1 MHADAYKAL
10 LKALQKLERRIA
22 QEHLAAIRA
31 GGPLGERVAALH
43 AVAETGGSADDF
55 AKILAGRA
63 AVRFLLRT
71 VFVRVLEDTGLLEP
85 WRVRGRKGMAALQE
99 LAPTFG
105 ARSLFA
111 WTFRDLAVDLP
122 ALFGVD
128 GDELPLPSEDLCR
141 EVRDLWNEEDGAG
154 GLLYDWRGEGFDSRF
169 LGDLYQDLDA
179 DIRKRYA
186 LLQTPRFVEAFILDR
201 TLTPALGEF
210 DPAALRA
217 RGEAFRLL
225 DPTCGSGHFLIGAF
239 QRLADWWQGRGAGPR
254 EACERALESVWG
266 ADINPHAVDIAR
278 FRLLLEVRARVGAGT
293 LEDLAALGTNLR
305 VMDSL
310 VPWERPL
317 QGELWSG
324 TERLAAYGDARERA
338 ENAEFLG
345 RAFHVVVGNPPYIT
359 PKDPRKRDDYRAFWP
374 DSAAGKYALSAPFAE
389 RLFALG
395 ARGAWVGQITAN
407 SFMKREFGKKLV
419 QVVLPRWDLTAVVD
433 TSGAYIPGHGTPTVI
448 LVGRAQ
454 RPVGD
459 SVWAVLGKRGEPKRP
474 AVPEQGLVW
483 SAIAG
488 AGEAESDESPYVTV
502 AKVERRVFGEHPW
515 SLGGGAAGE
524 VKTALDDNTVR
535 ILSQITTDLGFASFS
550 GNDGVFLG
558 PATVA
563 LTHAVEPDFV
573 RPLVCGEDLRDYS
586 VHPGQAAIAPYGRD
600 GVLVDVATHRKLRKH
615 LWPWRATL
623 LSTMGFGG
631 KTRAD
636 TGEPWWQWFRW
647 VPSRY
652 TGLRLIAWPYVATHQ
667 SFVLSDTSRVYRGG
681 ASAPVMKLPA
691 TATLDDHL
699 DLLGLLNSSA
709 LGFWMKQV
717 FHCKGEGGGTRVEA
731 GNSAMGAEEWKNHY
745 EYDSTKLQQAP
756 LTRQDR
762 PARVALA
769 AALDAA
775 ATDRAA
781 CLPAAVLAS
790 AAWSPASPAPDA
802 PDLPT
807 ALGAARDR
815 YRALT
820 HRMVALQEELDWL
833 TYGSYALIAPLPTVA
848 PDAVEPLVPGHRP
861 FEILLARADD
871 EADEDERSAWWS
883 RHGHD
888 RVTEIPDHY
897 SEPHKVRLAARVAA
911 IEEDAR
917 LQLLEQPAFKR
928 RWQTPDLDAEAKKAC
943 EAWLLDRLEDL
954 FAPGGPLSEARPY
967 TLEAVA
973 QAFTADPRVAAVAG
987 VATGQGAQTDLT
999 LLCERL
1005 LRGAALPDNPLRV
1018 YTDEGLRTLAAW
1030 KEVWAL
1036 QDRED
1041 AGETVTI
1048 PAPPKWSKGDFR
1060 RAEHFATRGKLNVPR
1075 ERFVHYADLSPP
1087 RWGWNGWRDLERAV
1101 AQVHAWEA
1109 AEQHP
1114 HDPLP
1119 KPTAADPRRCGA
1131 TVGLWESLPDVRRWR
1146 SEAEHGE
1153 LRSLAEEACG
1163 QAACPCDVAK
1173 AWRAWQDG
1181 QLSIARPAPE
1191 APVTEGEAT
1200 VEERAHLA
1208 QILDG
1213 FGIHGARLAELER
1226 RWLYAPERLALV
1238 LDDLIAAGAAEI
1250 QGKGRGRRYVR
1261 HATTI

>member
-10 LKALQKLERRIA
+10 QKALQRLERRIA
-22 QEHLAAIRA
+22 QEHLAAVRA

-43 AVAETGGSADDF
+43 AAAETGGSADDF
-55 AKILAGRA
+55 AKLLAGRA

-85 WRVRGRKGMAALQE
+85 WRVRGRKGLAALQD

-122 ALFGVD
+122 ALFGVA

-201 TLTPALGEF
+201 TLTPALGAF

-217 RGEAFRLL
+217 RGEVFRLL

-239 QRLADWWQGRGAGPR
+239 HRLADWWQGRGAGAR

-278 FRLLLEVRARVGAGT
+278 FRLLLEVRARVGGGA
-293 LEDLAALGTNLR
+293 LEELAALRTNLR

-310 VPWERPL
+310 VPWERPQ
-317 QGELWSG
+317 QGGLWSG
-324 TERLAAYGDARERA
+324 TERLAGYGDARERA

-345 RAFHVVVGNPPYIT
+345 REFHVVVGNPPYIT
-359 PKDPRKRDDYRAFWP
+359 PKDPRKREDYRGFWP
-374 DSAAGKYALSAPFAE
+374 DSAAGAYALSAPFAE
-389 RLFALG
+389 RLFVLG
-395 ARGAWVGQITAN
+395 TTGAWVGQITAN

-454 RPVGD
+454 SPVAD
-459 SVWAVLGKRGEPKRP
+459 TVWAVLGKRGEPKRP

-488 AGEAESDESPYVTV
+488 AAEAESNESPYVTV
-502 AKVERRVFGEHPW
+502 ARVERRVFGEHPW
-515 SLGGGAAGE
+515 SLGGGAAAE
-524 VKTALDDNTVR
+524 VKAALEARRSVL
-535 ILSQITTDLGFASFS
+535 LSGLTTDVGR
-550 GNDGVFLG
+550 
-558 PATVA
+558 T
-563 LTHAVEPDFV
+563 T
-573 RPLVCGEDLRDYS
+573 VCGEDPVYI
-586 VHPGQAAIAPYGRD
+586 VGRD
-600 GVLVDVATHRKLRKH
+600 FARRVGCESIVVPLTIGEVVRDWRIDESEWVLYPYAEMGGAALRPSDRGVGQHFVRFRAVLRQRTVFGRSLEEKGRPWYEHLEHYVHRLRTPLSITFAFVSTHNHFVLDR
-615 LWPWRATL
+615 
-623 LSTMGFGG
+623 GG
-631 KTRAD
+631 KVFNR
-636 TGEPWWQWFRW
+636 
-647 VPSRY
+647 
-652 TGLRLIAWPYVATHQ
+652 
-667 SFVLSDTSRVYRGG
+667 
-681 ASAPVMKLPA
+681 SAPVVKLPA

-709 LGFWMKQV
+709 LGFWMRQM
-717 FHCKGEGGGTRVEA
+717 FHCKGAQGVGEGIK
-731 GNSAMGAEEWKNHY
+731 SEEWEQFH

-756 LTRQDR
+756 LAAKDR
-762 PARVALA
+762 PARIALA

-790 AAWSPASPAPDA
+790 AAWSPASSSPDA

-807 ALGAARDR
+807 ALAAARDR

-833 TYGSYALIAPLPTVA
+833 TYGSYGLIDPVPTVA

-861 FEILLARADD
+861 FEILMARADD

-897 SEPHKVRLAARVAA
+897 SEPHKARLAARIAA

-954 FAPGGPLSEARPY
+954 FAPGGPLSEPRPY

-973 QAFTADPRVAAVAG
+973 QAFTAEPRVAAVAG

-1018 YTDEGLRTLAAW
+1018 YTDEGLRTLTAW

-1041 AGETVTI
+1041 AGEAVTI
-1048 PAPPKWSKGDFR
+1048 PAPPKWAKGDFR
-1060 RAEHFATRGKLNVPR
+1060 RAEHFAVRGKLNVPR
-1075 ERFVHYADLSPP
+1075 ERFVHFADLSPP
-1087 RWGWNGWRDLERAV
+1087 RWGWNGWRDLDRAV

-1119 KPTAADPRRCGA
+1119 RPTAADPRRCGA

-1146 SEAEHGE
+1146 GEAEHAE
-1153 LRSLAEEACG
+1153 LRALAEEACG

-1181 QLSIARPAPE
+1181 DLTVTRPAPA
-1191 APVTEGEAT
+1191 APAGDGEAT
-1200 VEERAHLA
+1200 VEERAHLV

-1213 FGIHGARLAELER
+1213 FGAHGARLSELER
-1226 RWLYAPERLALV
+1226 RWLHAPERLARV
-1238 LDDLIAAGAAEI
+1238 LDDLIAAGAAEAR
-1250 QGKGRGRRYVR
+1250 GKGRGRRYVR
-1261 HATTI
+1261 DTPTS